1 MPALTP
7 EFDASAHGSLGALAP
22 SWWEPAEG
30 EEAEPWL
37 DLETAYQRFLEW
49 VEARG
54 IEPWAHQEE
63 ALFALAAGSNVILGT
78 PTGSGKSLV
87 AIGMMFMAMATGQ
100 RGYYTAPIKAL
111 VSEKFFY
118 LVDIFGRDN
127 VGMITGDSHI
137 NTGAP
142 IICCTAEILANQALR
157 EGEDTDIGVVAMD
170 EFHFFSD
177 PDRGW
182 AWQVPLLTLPH
193 TQFMLMSA
201 TLGDTTAIADA
212 LERHTGR
219 DVEVI
224 ADAPRPI
231 PLSYEYVKTGLE
243 GTVELALRQGDSPL
257 YIVHFSQD
265 EALKNARALAS
276 YGVKLTLNDGVV
288 LNAEV
293 TRQGGKMLWMVPE
306 HAAFEPGWTLEEC
319 AEAARDFLLDRGYG
333 EMEANHY
340 QVYDGL
346 AVINFVAV
354 QDGVLLYPDLVK
366 VQVRMDTGEVV
377 GLEANNYLMNHT
389 ERTGLSP
396 ALSGEQALEKA
407 SSRLEAGQARLCVIP
422 YREGERLCYEVPGR
436 YEGREYRVYI
446 DAITGEE
453 AEVLMMVDS
462 VGGRMAA

>member
-1 MPALTP
+1 MRLKHHILLYTFLSVAVLLSIYLALDYGIRAQRSAQAL
-7 EFDASAHGSLGALAP
+7 EDAYAQRVLETQEHLQAIGLKLGKAPVAADARTQVELLAGISRQADSVVSGLSALPLSHIAMSDTLKFCNQLSEYAMVLALSVAAGQPLTEQETAELVSLESQCALLTGQFATARETMVAESLRLTARPGVFYAEAQAAQRPLEQVADPDNGMDYPSMIYDGAFSDARHYGSPKALGEGRIDQRQAMEA
-22 SWWEPAEG
+22 ARAFVG
-30 EEAEPWL
+30 EE
-37 DLETAYQRFLEW
+37 RVRS
-49 VEARG
+49 VEAA
-54 IEPWAHQEE
+54 PD
-63 ALFALAAGSNVILGT
+63 
-78 PTGSGKSLV
+78 SG
-87 AIGMMFMAMATGQ
+87 G
-100 RGYYTAPIKAL
+100 
-111 VSEKFFY
+111 
-118 LVDIFGRDN
+118 
-127 VGMITGDSHI
+127 
-137 NTGAP
+137 
-142 IICCTAEILANQALR
+142 
-157 EGEDTDIGVVAMD
+157 
-170 EFHFFSD
+170 
-177 PDRGW
+177 
-182 AWQVPLLTLPH
+182 
-193 TQFMLMSA
+193 
-201 TLGDTTAIADA
+201 
-212 LERHTGR
+212 
-219 DVEVI
+219 
-224 ADAPRPI
+224 
-231 PLSYEYVKTGLE
+231 
-243 GTVELALRQGDSPL
+243 
-257 YIVHFSQD
+257 
-265 EALKNARALAS
+265 ALAS

>member
-1 MPALTP
+1 MRLKHHILLYTFLSVAVLLSIYLALDYGIQAQRSAQAL
-7 EFDASAHGSLGALAP
+7 EDAYAQRVLETQEHLQAIGLKLGKAPVAADARTQVELLAGISRQADSVVSGLSALPLSHIAMSDTLKFCNQLSEYAMVLALSVAAGQPLTEQETAELVSLESQCALLTGQFATARETMVAESLRLTARPGVFYAEAQAARRPLEQVADPDNGMDYPSMIYDGAFSDARHYGSPKALGEGRIDQRQAMEA
-22 SWWEPAEG
+22 ARAFVG
-30 EEAEPWL
+30 EE
-37 DLETAYQRFLEW
+37 RVRS
-49 VEARG
+49 VEAA
-54 IEPWAHQEE
+54 PD
-63 ALFALAAGSNVILGT
+63 
-78 PTGSGKSLV
+78 SG
-87 AIGMMFMAMATGQ
+87 G
-100 RGYYTAPIKAL
+100 
-111 VSEKFFY
+111 
-118 LVDIFGRDN
+118 
-127 VGMITGDSHI
+127 
-137 NTGAP
+137 
-142 IICCTAEILANQALR
+142 
-157 EGEDTDIGVVAMD
+157 
-170 EFHFFSD
+170 
-177 PDRGW
+177 
-182 AWQVPLLTLPH
+182 
-193 TQFMLMSA
+193 
-201 TLGDTTAIADA
+201 
-212 LERHTGR
+212 
-219 DVEVI
+219 
-224 ADAPRPI
+224 
-231 PLSYEYVKTGLE
+231 
-243 GTVELALRQGDSPL
+243 
-257 YIVHFSQD
+257 
-265 EALKNARALAS
+265 ALAS

-446 DAITGEE
+446 DALTGEE

>member
-1 MPALTP
+1 MRLKHHILLYTFLSVAVLLSIYLVLDYGIQAQRSAQAL
-7 EFDASAHGSLGALAP
+7 EDAYAQRVLETQEHLQAIGLKLGKAPVAADARTQVELLAGISRQADSVVSGLSALPLSHIAMSDTLKFCNQLSEYAMVLALSVAAGQPLTEQETAELVSLESQCALLTGQFATARETMVAESLRLTAQPGVFYAEAQAAQRPLEQVADPDNGMDYPSMIYDGAFSDARHYGSPKALGEGRIDQRQAMEA
-22 SWWEPAEG
+22 ARAFVG
-30 EEAEPWL
+30 EE
-37 DLETAYQRFLEW
+37 RVRS
-49 VEARG
+49 VEAA
-54 IEPWAHQEE
+54 PD
-63 ALFALAAGSNVILGT
+63 
-78 PTGSGKSLV
+78 SG
-87 AIGMMFMAMATGQ
+87 G
-100 RGYYTAPIKAL
+100 
-111 VSEKFFY
+111 
-118 LVDIFGRDN
+118 
-127 VGMITGDSHI
+127 
-137 NTGAP
+137 
-142 IICCTAEILANQALR
+142 
-157 EGEDTDIGVVAMD
+157 
-170 EFHFFSD
+170 
-177 PDRGW
+177 
-182 AWQVPLLTLPH
+182 
-193 TQFMLMSA
+193 
-201 TLGDTTAIADA
+201 
-212 LERHTGR
+212 
-219 DVEVI
+219 
-224 ADAPRPI
+224 
-231 PLSYEYVKTGLE
+231 
-243 GTVELALRQGDSPL
+243 
-257 YIVHFSQD
+257 
-265 EALKNARALAS
+265 ALAS

-396 ALSGEQALEKA
+396 VLSGEQALEKA

>member
-1 MPALTP
+1 MRLKHHILLYTFLSVAVLLSIYLALDYGIRAQRSAQAL
-7 EFDASAHGSLGALAP
+7 EDAYAQRVLETQEHLQAIGLKLGKAPVAADARTQVELLAGISRQADSVVSGLSALPLSHIAMSDTLKFCNQLSEYAMVLALSVAAGQPLTEQETAELVSLESQCALLTGQFATARETMVAESLRLTARPGVFYAEAQAAQRPLEQVADPDNGMDYPSMIYDGAFSDARHYGSPKALGEGRIDQRQAMEA
-22 SWWEPAEG
+22 ARAFVG
-30 EEAEPWL
+30 EE
-37 DLETAYQRFLEW
+37 RVRS
-49 VEARG
+49 VEAA
-54 IEPWAHQEE
+54 PD
-63 ALFALAAGSNVILGT
+63 
-78 PTGSGKSLV
+78 SG
-87 AIGMMFMAMATGQ
+87 G
-100 RGYYTAPIKAL
+100 
-111 VSEKFFY
+111 
-118 LVDIFGRDN
+118 
-127 VGMITGDSHI
+127 
-137 NTGAP
+137 
-142 IICCTAEILANQALR
+142 
-157 EGEDTDIGVVAMD
+157 
-170 EFHFFSD
+170 
-177 PDRGW
+177 
-182 AWQVPLLTLPH
+182 
-193 TQFMLMSA
+193 
-201 TLGDTTAIADA
+201 
-212 LERHTGR
+212 
-219 DVEVI
+219 
-224 ADAPRPI
+224 
-231 PLSYEYVKTGLE
+231 
-243 GTVELALRQGDSPL
+243 
-257 YIVHFSQD
+257 
-265 EALKNARALAS
+265 ALAS

-446 DAITGEE
+446 DAIAGEE

>member
-1 MPALTP
+1 MRLKHHILLYTFLSVAVLLSIYLALDYGIRAQRSAQAL
-7 EFDASAHGSLGALAP
+7 EDAYAQRVLETQEHLQAIGLKLGKAPVAADARTQVELLAGISRQADSVVSGLSALPLSHIAMSDTMKFCNQLSEYTMVLALSVSAGQPLSQQQTTELSSLESQCALLLGQFATARETMVAESLRLTARPGVFYAEAQAAQRPLEQVADPDSGMDYPSMIYDGAFSDARHYGSPKALGEGRIDQRQAMEA
-22 SWWEPAEG
+22 ARAFVG
-30 EEAEPWL
+30 EE
-37 DLETAYQRFLEW
+37 RVRS
-49 VEARG
+49 VEAA
-54 IEPWAHQEE
+54 PD
-63 ALFALAAGSNVILGT
+63 
-78 PTGSGKSLV
+78 SG
-87 AIGMMFMAMATGQ
+87 G
-100 RGYYTAPIKAL
+100 
-111 VSEKFFY
+111 
-118 LVDIFGRDN
+118 
-127 VGMITGDSHI
+127 
-137 NTGAP
+137 
-142 IICCTAEILANQALR
+142 
-157 EGEDTDIGVVAMD
+157 
-170 EFHFFSD
+170 
-177 PDRGW
+177 
-182 AWQVPLLTLPH
+182 
-193 TQFMLMSA
+193 
-201 TLGDTTAIADA
+201 
-212 LERHTGR
+212 
-219 DVEVI
+219 
-224 ADAPRPI
+224 
-231 PLSYEYVKTGLE
+231 
-243 GTVELALRQGDSPL
+243 
-257 YIVHFSQD
+257 
-265 EALKNARALAS
+265 ALAS

>member
-1 MPALTP
+1 MRLKHHILLYTFLSVAVLLSIYLALDYGIRAQRSAQAL
-7 EFDASAHGSLGALAP
+7 EDAYAQRVLETQEHLQAIGLKLGKAPVAADARTQVELLAGISRQADSVVSGLSALPLSHIAMSDTLKFCNQLSEYAMVLALSVAAGQPLTEQETAELVSLESQCALLTGQFATARETMVAESLRLTARPGVFYAEAQAAQRPLEQVADPDNGMDYPSMIYDGAFSDARHYGSPKALGEGRIDQRQAMEA
-22 SWWEPAEG
+22 ARAFVG
-30 EEAEPWL
+30 EE
-37 DLETAYQRFLEW
+37 RVRS
-49 VEARG
+49 VEAA
-54 IEPWAHQEE
+54 PD
-63 ALFALAAGSNVILGT
+63 
-78 PTGSGKSLV
+78 SG
-87 AIGMMFMAMATGQ
+87 G
-100 RGYYTAPIKAL
+100 
-111 VSEKFFY
+111 
-118 LVDIFGRDN
+118 
-127 VGMITGDSHI
+127 
-137 NTGAP
+137 
-142 IICCTAEILANQALR
+142 
-157 EGEDTDIGVVAMD
+157 
-170 EFHFFSD
+170 
-177 PDRGW
+177 
-182 AWQVPLLTLPH
+182 
-193 TQFMLMSA
+193 
-201 TLGDTTAIADA
+201 
-212 LERHTGR
+212 
-219 DVEVI
+219 
-224 ADAPRPI
+224 
-231 PLSYEYVKTGLE
+231 
-243 GTVELALRQGDSPL
+243 
-257 YIVHFSQD
+257 
-265 EALKNARALAS
+265 ALAS

-319 AEAARDFLLDRGYG
+319 AEAARDFLLGRGYG

>member
-1 MPALTP
+1 MRLKHHILLYTFLSVAVLLSIYLALDYGIQAQRSAQAL
-7 EFDASAHGSLGALAP
+7 EDAYAQRVLETQEHLQAIGLKLGKAPVAADARTQVELLAGISRQADSVVSGLSALPLSHIAMSDTMKFCNQLSEYTMVLALSVSAGQPLSQQQTTELSSLESQCALLLGQFATARETMVAESLRLTAQPGVFYAEAQAAQRPLEQVADPDNGMDYPSMIYDGAFSDARHYGSPKALGEGRIDQRQAMEA
-22 SWWEPAEG
+22 ARAFVG
-30 EEAEPWL
+30 EE
-37 DLETAYQRFLEW
+37 RVRS
-49 VEARG
+49 VEAA
-54 IEPWAHQEE
+54 PD
-63 ALFALAAGSNVILGT
+63 
-78 PTGSGKSLV
+78 SG
-87 AIGMMFMAMATGQ
+87 G
-100 RGYYTAPIKAL
+100 
-111 VSEKFFY
+111 
-118 LVDIFGRDN
+118 
-127 VGMITGDSHI
+127 
-137 NTGAP
+137 
-142 IICCTAEILANQALR
+142 
-157 EGEDTDIGVVAMD
+157 
-170 EFHFFSD
+170 
-177 PDRGW
+177 
-182 AWQVPLLTLPH
+182 
-193 TQFMLMSA
+193 
-201 TLGDTTAIADA
+201 
-212 LERHTGR
+212 
-219 DVEVI
+219 
-224 ADAPRPI
+224 
-231 PLSYEYVKTGLE
+231 
-243 GTVELALRQGDSPL
+243 
-257 YIVHFSQD
+257 
-265 EALKNARALAS
+265 ALAS

>member
-1 MPALTP
+1 MRLKHHILLYTFLSVAVLLSIYLALDYGIQAQRSAQAL
-7 EFDASAHGSLGALAP
+7 EDAYAQRVLETQEHLQAIGLKLGKAPVAADARTQVELLAGISRQADSVVSGLSALPLSHIAMSDTLKFCNQLSEYAMVLALSVAAGQPLTEQETAELVSLESQCALLTGQFATARETMVAESLRLTARPGVFYAEAQAAQRPLEQVADPDNGMDYPSMIYDGAFSDARRYGSPKALGEGRIDQRQAMEA
-22 SWWEPAEG
+22 ARAFVG
-30 EEAEPWL
+30 EE
-37 DLETAYQRFLEW
+37 RVRS
-49 VEARG
+49 VEAA
-54 IEPWAHQEE
+54 PD
-63 ALFALAAGSNVILGT
+63 
-78 PTGSGKSLV
+78 SG
-87 AIGMMFMAMATGQ
+87 G
-100 RGYYTAPIKAL
+100 
-111 VSEKFFY
+111 
-118 LVDIFGRDN
+118 
-127 VGMITGDSHI
+127 
-137 NTGAP
+137 
-142 IICCTAEILANQALR
+142 
-157 EGEDTDIGVVAMD
+157 
-170 EFHFFSD
+170 
-177 PDRGW
+177 
-182 AWQVPLLTLPH
+182 
-193 TQFMLMSA
+193 
-201 TLGDTTAIADA
+201 
-212 LERHTGR
+212 
-219 DVEVI
+219 
-224 ADAPRPI
+224 
-231 PLSYEYVKTGLE
+231 
-243 GTVELALRQGDSPL
+243 
-257 YIVHFSQD
+257 
-265 EALKNARALAS
+265 ALAS

>member
-1 MPALTP
+1 MRLKHHILLYTFLSVAVLLSIYLALDYGIQAQRSAQAL
-7 EFDASAHGSLGALAP
+7 EDAYAQRVLETQEHLQAIGLKLGKAPVAADARTQVELLAGISRQADSVVSGLSALPLSHIAMSDTLKFCNQLSEYAMVLALSVAAGQPLTEQETAELVSLESQCALLTGQFATARETMVAESLRLTARPGVFYAEVQAARRPLEQVADPDNGMDYPSMIYDGAFSDARHYGSPKALGEGRIDQRQAMEA
-22 SWWEPAEG
+22 ARAFVG
-30 EEAEPWL
+30 EE
-37 DLETAYQRFLEW
+37 RVRS
-49 VEARG
+49 VEAA
-54 IEPWAHQEE
+54 PD
-63 ALFALAAGSNVILGT
+63 
-78 PTGSGKSLV
+78 SG
-87 AIGMMFMAMATGQ
+87 G
-100 RGYYTAPIKAL
+100 
-111 VSEKFFY
+111 
-118 LVDIFGRDN
+118 
-127 VGMITGDSHI
+127 
-137 NTGAP
+137 
-142 IICCTAEILANQALR
+142 
-157 EGEDTDIGVVAMD
+157 
-170 EFHFFSD
+170 
-177 PDRGW
+177 
-182 AWQVPLLTLPH
+182 
-193 TQFMLMSA
+193 
-201 TLGDTTAIADA
+201 
-212 LERHTGR
+212 
-219 DVEVI
+219 
-224 ADAPRPI
+224 
-231 PLSYEYVKTGLE
+231 
-243 GTVELALRQGDSPL
+243 
-257 YIVHFSQD
+257 
-265 EALKNARALAS
+265 ALAS

>member
-1 MPALTP
+1 MRLKHHILLYTFLSVAVLLSIYLVLDYGIQAQRSAQAL
-7 EFDASAHGSLGALAP
+7 EDAYAQRVLETQEHLQAIGLKLGKAPVAADARTQVELLAGISRQADSVVSGLSALPLSHIAMSDTLKFCNQLSEYAMVLALSVAAGQPLTEQETAELVSLESQCALLTGQFATARETMVAESLRLTARPGVFYAEAQAAQRPLEQVADPDNGMDYPSMIYDGAFSDARHYGSPKALGEGRIDQRQAMEA
-22 SWWEPAEG
+22 ARAFVG
-30 EEAEPWL
+30 EE
-37 DLETAYQRFLEW
+37 RVRS
-49 VEARG
+49 VEAA
-54 IEPWAHQEE
+54 PD
-63 ALFALAAGSNVILGT
+63 
-78 PTGSGKSLV
+78 SG
-87 AIGMMFMAMATGQ
+87 G
-100 RGYYTAPIKAL
+100 
-111 VSEKFFY
+111 
-118 LVDIFGRDN
+118 
-127 VGMITGDSHI
+127 
-137 NTGAP
+137 
-142 IICCTAEILANQALR
+142 
-157 EGEDTDIGVVAMD
+157 
-170 EFHFFSD
+170 
-177 PDRGW
+177 
-182 AWQVPLLTLPH
+182 
-193 TQFMLMSA
+193 
-201 TLGDTTAIADA
+201 
-212 LERHTGR
+212 
-219 DVEVI
+219 
-224 ADAPRPI
+224 
-231 PLSYEYVKTGLE
+231 
-243 GTVELALRQGDSPL
+243 
-257 YIVHFSQD
+257 
-265 EALKNARALAS
+265 ALAS

-436 YEGREYRVYI
+436 YEGGEYRVYI

>member
-1 MPALTP
+1 MRLKHHILLYTFLSVAVLLSIYLALDYGIRAQRSAQAL
-7 EFDASAHGSLGALAP
+7 EDAYAQRVLETQEHLQAIGLKLGKAPVAADARTQVELLAGISRQADSVVSGLSALPLSHIAMSDTLKFCNQLSEYAMVLALSVAAGQPLTEQETAELVSLESQCALLTGQFATARETMVAESLRLTARPGVFYAEAQAARRPLEQVADPDNGMDYPSMIYDGAFSDARHYGSPKALGEGRIDQRQAMEA
-22 SWWEPAEG
+22 ARAFVG
-30 EEAEPWL
+30 EE
-37 DLETAYQRFLEW
+37 RVRS
-49 VEARG
+49 VEAA
-54 IEPWAHQEE
+54 PD
-63 ALFALAAGSNVILGT
+63 
-78 PTGSGKSLV
+78 SG
-87 AIGMMFMAMATGQ
+87 G
-100 RGYYTAPIKAL
+100 
-111 VSEKFFY
+111 
-118 LVDIFGRDN
+118 
-127 VGMITGDSHI
+127 
-137 NTGAP
+137 
-142 IICCTAEILANQALR
+142 
-157 EGEDTDIGVVAMD
+157 
-170 EFHFFSD
+170 
-177 PDRGW
+177 
-182 AWQVPLLTLPH
+182 
-193 TQFMLMSA
+193 
-201 TLGDTTAIADA
+201 
-212 LERHTGR
+212 
-219 DVEVI
+219 
-224 ADAPRPI
+224 
-231 PLSYEYVKTGLE
+231 
-243 GTVELALRQGDSPL
+243 
-257 YIVHFSQD
+257 
-265 EALKNARALAS
+265 ALAS

-422 YREGERLCYEVPGR
+422 HREGERLCYEVPGR

>member
-1 MPALTP
+1 MRLKHHILLYTFLSVAVLLSIYLALDYGIQAQRSAQAL
-7 EFDASAHGSLGALAP
+7 EDAYAQRVLETQEHLQAIGLKLGKAPVAADARTQVELLAGISRQADSVVSGLSALPLSHIAMSDTLKFCNQLSEYAMVLALSVAAGQPLTEQETAELVSLESQCALLTGQFATARETMVAESLRLTARPGVFYAEAQAAQRPLEQVADPDNGMDYPSMIYDGAFSDARHYGSPKALGEGRIDQRQAMEA
-22 SWWEPAEG
+22 ARAFVG
-30 EEAEPWL
+30 EE
-37 DLETAYQRFLEW
+37 RVRS
-49 VEARG
+49 VEAA
-54 IEPWAHQEE
+54 PD
-63 ALFALAAGSNVILGT
+63 
-78 PTGSGKSLV
+78 SG
-87 AIGMMFMAMATGQ
+87 G
-100 RGYYTAPIKAL
+100 
-111 VSEKFFY
+111 
-118 LVDIFGRDN
+118 
-127 VGMITGDSHI
+127 
-137 NTGAP
+137 
-142 IICCTAEILANQALR
+142 
-157 EGEDTDIGVVAMD
+157 
-170 EFHFFSD
+170 
-177 PDRGW
+177 
-182 AWQVPLLTLPH
+182 
-193 TQFMLMSA
+193 
-201 TLGDTTAIADA
+201 
-212 LERHTGR
+212 
-219 DVEVI
+219 
-224 ADAPRPI
+224 
-231 PLSYEYVKTGLE
+231 
-243 GTVELALRQGDSPL
+243 
-257 YIVHFSQD
+257 
-265 EALKNARALAS
+265 ALAS
-276 YGVKLTLNDGVV
+276 YGVRLTLNDGVV

-333 EMEANHY
+333 QMEANHY

>member
-1 MPALTP
+1 MRLKHHILLYTFLSVAVLLSIYLALDYGIQAQRSAQAL
-7 EFDASAHGSLGALAP
+7 EDAYAQRV
-22 SWWEPAEG
+22 
-30 EEAEPWL
+30 
-37 DLETAYQRFLEW
+37 LET
-49 VEARG
+49 
-54 IEPWAHQEE
+54 QEH
-63 ALFALAAGSNVILGT
+63 LQ
-78 PTGSGKSLV
+78 
-87 AIGMMFMAMATGQ
+87 AIGLKLG
-100 RGYYTAPIKAL
+100 KAL
-111 VSEKFFY
+111 VAADARTQVELLAGISRQADSVVSG
-118 LVDIFGRDN
+118 LSALPL
-127 VGMITGDSHI
+127 SHI
-137 NTGAP
+137 AMSDTLKFCNQLSEYAMVLALSVAAGQPLTEQE
-142 IICCTAEILANQALR
+142 TAELVSLESQCALLTGQFATARETMVAESLRLTAQPGVFYAEAQAAQRPL
-157 EGEDTDIGVVAMD
+157 EQVADPDNGMD
-170 EFHFFSD
+170 YPSMIYDGAFSD
-177 PDRGW
+177 ARHYGSPKALGEGRIDQRQAMEAARAFVGEERVRSVEAAPDSG
-182 AWQVPLLTLPH
+182 
-193 TQFMLMSA
+193 
-201 TLGDTTAIADA
+201 G
-212 LERHTGR
+212 
-219 DVEVI
+219 
-224 ADAPRPI
+224 
-231 PLSYEYVKTGLE
+231 
-243 GTVELALRQGDSPL
+243 
-257 YIVHFSQD
+257 
-265 EALKNARALAS
+265 ALAS

>member
-1 MPALTP
+1 MRLKHHILLYTFLSVAVLLSIYLALDYGIQAQRSAQAL
-7 EFDASAHGSLGALAP
+7 EDAYAQRVLETQEHLQAIGLKLGKAPVAADARTQVELLAGISRQADSVVSGLSALPLSHIAMSDTLKFCNQLSEYAMVLALSVAAGQPLTEQETAELVSLESQCALLTGQFATARETMVAESLRLTARPGVFYAEAQAAQRPLEQVADPDNGMDYPSMIYDGAFSDARHYGSPKALGEGRIDQRQAMEA
-22 SWWEPAEG
+22 ARAFVG
-30 EEAEPWL
+30 EE
-37 DLETAYQRFLEW
+37 RVRS
-49 VEARG
+49 VEAA
-54 IEPWAHQEE
+54 PD
-63 ALFALAAGSNVILGT
+63 
-78 PTGSGKSLV
+78 SG
-87 AIGMMFMAMATGQ
+87 G
-100 RGYYTAPIKAL
+100 
-111 VSEKFFY
+111 
-118 LVDIFGRDN
+118 
-127 VGMITGDSHI
+127 
-137 NTGAP
+137 
-142 IICCTAEILANQALR
+142 
-157 EGEDTDIGVVAMD
+157 
-170 EFHFFSD
+170 
-177 PDRGW
+177 
-182 AWQVPLLTLPH
+182 
-193 TQFMLMSA
+193 
-201 TLGDTTAIADA
+201 
-212 LERHTGR
+212 
-219 DVEVI
+219 
-224 ADAPRPI
+224 
-231 PLSYEYVKTGLE
+231 
-243 GTVELALRQGDSPL
+243 
-257 YIVHFSQD
+257 
-265 EALKNARALAS
+265 ALAS
-276 YGVKLTLNDGVV
+276 YGVKLRLNDGVV

>member
-1 MPALTP
+1 MRLKHHILLYTFLSVAVLLSIYLVLDYGIQAQRSAQAL
-7 EFDASAHGSLGALAP
+7 EDAYAQRVLETQEHLQAIGLKLGKAPVAADARTQVELLAGISRQADSVVSGLSALPLSHIAMSDTLKFCNQLSEYAMVLALSVAAGQPLTEQETAELVSLESQCALLTGQFATARETMVAESLRLTAQPGVFYAEAQVAQRPLEQVADPDNGMDYPSMIYDGAFSDARHYGSPKALGEGRIDQRQAMEA
-22 SWWEPAEG
+22 ARAFVG
-30 EEAEPWL
+30 EE
-37 DLETAYQRFLEW
+37 RVRS
-49 VEARG
+49 VEAA
-54 IEPWAHQEE
+54 PD
-63 ALFALAAGSNVILGT
+63 
-78 PTGSGKSLV
+78 SG
-87 AIGMMFMAMATGQ
+87 G
-100 RGYYTAPIKAL
+100 
-111 VSEKFFY
+111 
-118 LVDIFGRDN
+118 
-127 VGMITGDSHI
+127 
-137 NTGAP
+137 
-142 IICCTAEILANQALR
+142 
-157 EGEDTDIGVVAMD
+157 
-170 EFHFFSD
+170 
-177 PDRGW
+177 
-182 AWQVPLLTLPH
+182 
-193 TQFMLMSA
+193 
-201 TLGDTTAIADA
+201 
-212 LERHTGR
+212 
-219 DVEVI
+219 
-224 ADAPRPI
+224 
-231 PLSYEYVKTGLE
+231 
-243 GTVELALRQGDSPL
+243 
-257 YIVHFSQD
+257 
-265 EALKNARALAS
+265 ALAS

-333 EMEANHY
+333 EMVANHY

>member
-1 MPALTP
+1 MRLKHHILLYTFLSVAVLLSIYLVLDYGIQAQRSAQALEDAYAQRVLETQEHLQAIGLKLGKAPVAADARTQVELLAGISRQADSVVSGLSALPLSHIAMSDTLKFCNQLSEYAMVLALSVAAGQPLTEQETAELVSLESQCALLTGQFATARETMVAESLRLTARPGVFYAEAQAAQRPLEQVADPDNGMDYPSMIYDGAFSDARHYGTP
-7 EFDASAHGSLGALAP
+7 KALGEGRIDQRQAMEAAR
-22 SWWEPAEG
+22 SFVG
-30 EEAEPWL
+30 EE
-37 DLETAYQRFLEW
+37 RVRS
-49 VEARG
+49 VEAA
-54 IEPWAHQEE
+54 PD
-63 ALFALAAGSNVILGT
+63 
-78 PTGSGKSLV
+78 SG
-87 AIGMMFMAMATGQ
+87 G
-100 RGYYTAPIKAL
+100 
-111 VSEKFFY
+111 
-118 LVDIFGRDN
+118 
-127 VGMITGDSHI
+127 
-137 NTGAP
+137 
-142 IICCTAEILANQALR
+142 
-157 EGEDTDIGVVAMD
+157 
-170 EFHFFSD
+170 
-177 PDRGW
+177 
-182 AWQVPLLTLPH
+182 
-193 TQFMLMSA
+193 
-201 TLGDTTAIADA
+201 
-212 LERHTGR
+212 
-219 DVEVI
+219 
-224 ADAPRPI
+224 
-231 PLSYEYVKTGLE
+231 
-243 GTVELALRQGDSPL
+243 
-257 YIVHFSQD
+257 
-265 EALKNARALAS
+265 ALAS

>member
-1 MPALTP
+1 MRLKHHILLYTFLSVAVLLSIYLALDYGIRAQRSAQAL
-7 EFDASAHGSLGALAP
+7 EDAYAQRVLETQEHLQAIGLKLGKAPVAADARTQVELLAGISRQADSVVSGLSALPLSHIAMSDTLKFCNQLSEYAKVLALSVAAGQPLTEQETAELVSLESQCALLTGQFATARETMVAESLRLTARPGVFYAEAQAAQRPLEQVADPDSGMDYPSMIYDGAFSDARHYGSPKALGEGRIDQRQAMEA
-22 SWWEPAEG
+22 ARAFVG
-30 EEAEPWL
+30 EE
-37 DLETAYQRFLEW
+37 RVRS
-49 VEARG
+49 VEAA
-54 IEPWAHQEE
+54 PD
-63 ALFALAAGSNVILGT
+63 
-78 PTGSGKSLV
+78 SG
-87 AIGMMFMAMATGQ
+87 G
-100 RGYYTAPIKAL
+100 
-111 VSEKFFY
+111 
-118 LVDIFGRDN
+118 
-127 VGMITGDSHI
+127 
-137 NTGAP
+137 
-142 IICCTAEILANQALR
+142 
-157 EGEDTDIGVVAMD
+157 
-170 EFHFFSD
+170 
-177 PDRGW
+177 
-182 AWQVPLLTLPH
+182 
-193 TQFMLMSA
+193 
-201 TLGDTTAIADA
+201 
-212 LERHTGR
+212 
-219 DVEVI
+219 
-224 ADAPRPI
+224 
-231 PLSYEYVKTGLE
+231 
-243 GTVELALRQGDSPL
+243 
-257 YIVHFSQD
+257 
-265 EALKNARALAS
+265 ALAS

>member
-1 MPALTP
+1 MRLKHHILLYTFLSVAVLLSIYLALDYGIQAQRSAQAL
-7 EFDASAHGSLGALAP
+7 EDAYAQRVLETQEHLQAIGLKLGKAPVAADARTQVELLAGISRQADSVVSGLSALPLSHIAMSDTLKFCNQLSEYAMVLALSVAAGQPLTEQETAELVSLESQCALLTGQFATARETMVAESLRLTARPGVFYAEAQAAQRPLEQVADPDSGMDYPSMIYDGAFSDARHYGAP
-22 SWWEPAEG
+22 KALGEGRIDQRQAMEAARAFVG
-30 EEAEPWL
+30 EE
-37 DLETAYQRFLEW
+37 RVRS
-49 VEARG
+49 VEAA
-54 IEPWAHQEE
+54 PD
-63 ALFALAAGSNVILGT
+63 
-78 PTGSGKSLV
+78 SG
-87 AIGMMFMAMATGQ
+87 G
-100 RGYYTAPIKAL
+100 
-111 VSEKFFY
+111 
-118 LVDIFGRDN
+118 
-127 VGMITGDSHI
+127 
-137 NTGAP
+137 
-142 IICCTAEILANQALR
+142 
-157 EGEDTDIGVVAMD
+157 
-170 EFHFFSD
+170 
-177 PDRGW
+177 
-182 AWQVPLLTLPH
+182 
-193 TQFMLMSA
+193 
-201 TLGDTTAIADA
+201 
-212 LERHTGR
+212 
-219 DVEVI
+219 
-224 ADAPRPI
+224 
-231 PLSYEYVKTGLE
+231 
-243 GTVELALRQGDSPL
+243 
-257 YIVHFSQD
+257 
-265 EALKNARALAS
+265 ALAS
-276 YGVKLTLNDGVV
+276 YGVRLTLNDGVV

>member
-1 MPALTP
+1 MRLQHHILLYTFLSVAVLLSIYLVLDYGIQAQRSAQAL
-7 EFDASAHGSLGALAP
+7 EDAYAQRVLETQEHLQAIGLKLGKAPVAADARTQVELLAGISRQADSVVSGLSALPLSHIAMSDTLKFCNQLSEYAMVLALSVAAGQPLTEQETAELVSLESQCALLTGQFATARETMVAESLRLTARPGVFYAEAQAARRPLEQVADPDNGMDYPSMIYDGAFSDARHYGSPKALGEGRIDQRQAMEA
-22 SWWEPAEG
+22 ARAFVG
-30 EEAEPWL
+30 EE
-37 DLETAYQRFLEW
+37 RVRS
-49 VEARG
+49 VEAA
-54 IEPWAHQEE
+54 PD
-63 ALFALAAGSNVILGT
+63 
-78 PTGSGKSLV
+78 SG
-87 AIGMMFMAMATGQ
+87 G
-100 RGYYTAPIKAL
+100 
-111 VSEKFFY
+111 
-118 LVDIFGRDN
+118 
-127 VGMITGDSHI
+127 
-137 NTGAP
+137 
-142 IICCTAEILANQALR
+142 
-157 EGEDTDIGVVAMD
+157 
-170 EFHFFSD
+170 
-177 PDRGW
+177 
-182 AWQVPLLTLPH
+182 
-193 TQFMLMSA
+193 
-201 TLGDTTAIADA
+201 
-212 LERHTGR
+212 
-219 DVEVI
+219 
-224 ADAPRPI
+224 
-231 PLSYEYVKTGLE
+231 
-243 GTVELALRQGDSPL
+243 
-257 YIVHFSQD
+257 
-265 EALKNARALAS
+265 ALAS

>member
-1 MPALTP
+1 MRLKHHILLYTFLSVAVLLSIYLALDYGIRAQRSAQAL
-7 EFDASAHGSLGALAP
+7 EDAYAQRVLETQEHLQAIGLKLGKAPVAADARTQVELLAGISRQADSVVSGLSALPLSHIAMSDTLKFCNQLSEYAMVLALSVAAGQPLTERETAELVSLESQCALLTGQFATARETMVAESLRLTARPGVFYAEAQAARRPLEQVADPDNGMDYPSMIYDGAFSDARHYGSPKALGEGRIDQRQAMEA
-22 SWWEPAEG
+22 ARAFVG
-30 EEAEPWL
+30 EE
-37 DLETAYQRFLEW
+37 RVRS
-49 VEARG
+49 VEAA
-54 IEPWAHQEE
+54 PD
-63 ALFALAAGSNVILGT
+63 
-78 PTGSGKSLV
+78 SG
-87 AIGMMFMAMATGQ
+87 G
-100 RGYYTAPIKAL
+100 
-111 VSEKFFY
+111 
-118 LVDIFGRDN
+118 
-127 VGMITGDSHI
+127 
-137 NTGAP
+137 
-142 IICCTAEILANQALR
+142 
-157 EGEDTDIGVVAMD
+157 
-170 EFHFFSD
+170 
-177 PDRGW
+177 
-182 AWQVPLLTLPH
+182 
-193 TQFMLMSA
+193 
-201 TLGDTTAIADA
+201 
-212 LERHTGR
+212 
-219 DVEVI
+219 
-224 ADAPRPI
+224 
-231 PLSYEYVKTGLE
+231 
-243 GTVELALRQGDSPL
+243 
-257 YIVHFSQD
+257 
-265 EALKNARALAS
+265 ALAS

>member
-1 MPALTP
+1 MRLKHHILLYTFLSVAVLLSIYLVLDYGIRAQRSAQAL
-7 EFDASAHGSLGALAP
+7 EDAYAQRVLETQEHLQAIGLKLGKAPVAADARTQVELLAGISRQADSVVSGLSALPLSHIAMSDTLKFCNQLSEYAMVLALSVAAGQPLTEQETAELVSLESQCALLTGQFATARETMVAESLRLTARPGVFYAEAQAAQRPLEQVADPDSGMDYPSMIYDGAFSDARHYGSPKALGEGRIDQRQAMEA
-22 SWWEPAEG
+22 ARAFVG
-30 EEAEPWL
+30 EE
-37 DLETAYQRFLEW
+37 RVRS
-49 VEARG
+49 VEAA
-54 IEPWAHQEE
+54 PD
-63 ALFALAAGSNVILGT
+63 
-78 PTGSGKSLV
+78 SG
-87 AIGMMFMAMATGQ
+87 G
-100 RGYYTAPIKAL
+100 
-111 VSEKFFY
+111 
-118 LVDIFGRDN
+118 
-127 VGMITGDSHI
+127 
-137 NTGAP
+137 
-142 IICCTAEILANQALR
+142 
-157 EGEDTDIGVVAMD
+157 
-170 EFHFFSD
+170 
-177 PDRGW
+177 
-182 AWQVPLLTLPH
+182 
-193 TQFMLMSA
+193 
-201 TLGDTTAIADA
+201 
-212 LERHTGR
+212 
-219 DVEVI
+219 
-224 ADAPRPI
+224 
-231 PLSYEYVKTGLE
+231 
-243 GTVELALRQGDSPL
+243 
-257 YIVHFSQD
+257 
-265 EALKNARALAS
+265 ALAS

>member
-1 MPALTP
+1 MRLKHHILLYTFLSVAVLLSIYLALDYGIQAQRSAQAL
-7 EFDASAHGSLGALAP
+7 EDAYAQRVLETQEHLQAIGLKLGKAPVAADARTQVELLAGISRQADSVVSGLSALPLSHIAMSDTLKFCNQLSEYAMVLALSVAAGQPLTERETAELVSLESQCALLTGQFATARETMVAESLRLTARPGVFYAEAQAAQRPLEQVADPDNGMDYPSMIYDGAFSDARHYGSPKALGEGRIDQRQAMEA
-22 SWWEPAEG
+22 ARAFVG
-30 EEAEPWL
+30 EE
-37 DLETAYQRFLEW
+37 RVRS
-49 VEARG
+49 VEAA
-54 IEPWAHQEE
+54 PD
-63 ALFALAAGSNVILGT
+63 
-78 PTGSGKSLV
+78 SG
-87 AIGMMFMAMATGQ
+87 G
-100 RGYYTAPIKAL
+100 
-111 VSEKFFY
+111 
-118 LVDIFGRDN
+118 
-127 VGMITGDSHI
+127 
-137 NTGAP
+137 
-142 IICCTAEILANQALR
+142 
-157 EGEDTDIGVVAMD
+157 
-170 EFHFFSD
+170 
-177 PDRGW
+177 
-182 AWQVPLLTLPH
+182 
-193 TQFMLMSA
+193 
-201 TLGDTTAIADA
+201 
-212 LERHTGR
+212 
-219 DVEVI
+219 
-224 ADAPRPI
+224 
-231 PLSYEYVKTGLE
+231 
-243 GTVELALRQGDSPL
+243 
-257 YIVHFSQD
+257 
-265 EALKNARALAS
+265 ALAS